1 MPKAGEKRKREDNE
15 ADGKK
20 NVKKAKTATTTE
32 TVKKTTESSN
42 KTKTVLNSNWDKIK
56 DQIPKPKFKKAPKY
70 TPSSEKYEVI
80 KISEY
85 EKEEKEQLAQQ
96 KLEIKKMPGPV
107 NANTD
112 VTKYL
117 ALDCEMVG
125 VGINGQESV
134 LARVCIVNSYGNV
147 IYDKFVRPNPKDPI
161 VDYRTKWSGVR
172 PGDLR
177 GPNAFP
183 FEVVQKEVAAIIDEK
198 IVVGHSLLNDFRAL
212 MLSHPWHLCRDTAK
226 YRPLQRA
233 KGKPHALRYLM
244 KTILGTEIQ
253 TGEHEPDED
262 ARAALLLYKHLKKAW
277 EKDIAAKMKRK
288 YNSRTA
294 KKKKT
299 THKTTILS
307 GLSGLKHV
315 EKSVSEEV
323 SASDSE
329 S

>member
-15 ADGKK
+15 SDGKK
-20 NVKKAKTATTTE
+20 NVKKAKTVTTIE
-32 TVKKTTESSN
+32 SVKKTTESSK

-56 DQIPKPKFKKAPKY
+56 DQIPKSKKKKAPKY
-70 TPSSEKYEVI
+70 VPSSEKYEVI

-85 EKEEKEQLAQQ
+85 EKEEKVQIEQYKQ
-96 KLEIKKMPGPV
+96 KIKRMPGPV
-107 NANTD
+107 NASTD

-125 VGINGQESV
+125 VGINGQESA

-147 IYDKFVRPNPKDPI
+147 IYDKFVRTNPKDPV

-172 PGDLR
+172 PGDLK
-177 GPNAFP
+177 GPNAHT
-183 FEVVQKEVAAIIDEK
+183 FELVQKEVAAIIDGK

-226 YRPLQRA
+226 YRPLQRS

-244 KTILGTEIQ
+244 KTILGIEIQ
-253 TGEHEPDED
+253 SGEHEPDED

-299 THKTTILS
+299 TQKTTIANFS
-307 GLSGLKHV
+307 GLQR
-315 EKSVSEEV
+315 SEE
-323 SASDSE
+323 SASEASQSDSE
-329 S
+329 SS